1 LTNLSAVTRAPHP
14 PIQYSEDSA
23 VFAARAGAGEAKQQ
37 VLARAERYRSAE
49 RRSLLQLP
57 SIDDEGPAICSS
69 QPTQVALPQELLT
82 SKQQSAMLYRS
93 LGNTGL
99 RVSEI
104 GFGCA
109 SYWGKK
115 VFDEAAAIR
124 LIHTAI
130 DHGVT
135 LFDTGASYSGGNAEP
150 RLGRALAGLKNKH
163 DLVIATK
170 AGSYTDE
177 QGKWREDFSPSVV
190 RRTVE
195 ASLIRLGLDAIPLL
209 QLHGPEI
216 AHITDDLLDTLA
228 RLRDEGKVLHLSV
241 NSFEANVIEHI
252 MTLPLFGTVMIDYN
266 ILRPEREPV
275 MARLAA
281 RKLGILA
288 GMALGGSLHSKER
301 FRIRGVQD
309 VWYIARIWKNHRA
322 DLKRARNL
330 RFIDD
335 EPGLT
340 GAEIA
345 LAWVLRKPEI
355 SCAMIGTTRMSHL
368 LVNLQASGQTLG
380 GDLLENIRKAQ
391 RNFA

>member
-1 LTNLSAVTRAPHP
+1 
-14 PIQYSEDSA
+14 
-23 VFAARAGAGEAKQQ
+23 
-37 VLARAERYRSAE
+37 
-49 RRSLLQLP
+49 
-57 SIDDEGPAICSS
+57 
-69 QPTQVALPQELLT
+69 
-82 SKQQSAMLYRS
+82 MLYRS

-124 LIHTAI
+124 LIHAAI

-150 RLGRALAGLKNKH
+150 RLGKALSGHKNKH
-163 DLVIATK
+163 DLVISTK

-177 QGKWREDFSPSVV
+177 RGRRREDFSAFGV

-195 ASLIRLGLDAIPLL
+195 ASLVRLGLDAIPVLH
-209 QLHGPEI
+209 LHGPEI
-216 AHITDDLLDTLA
+216 ANLTGDLLDTLT
-228 RLRDEGKVLHLSV
+228 RLKEEGKVLHLSV
-241 NSFEANVIEHI
+241 NSFDVNVIEHV
-252 MTLPLFGTVMIDYN
+252 MTLPLFEVVMIDYN

-275 MARLAA
+275 IAKLAA
-281 RKLGILA
+281 RHVGVLA
-288 GMALGGSLHSKER
+288 GMPLAGGLYRKDR

-309 VWYIARIWKNHRA
+309 VWYIARAWKNHRS
-322 DLKRARNL
+322 DIGRGRNL
-330 RFIDD
+330 RFL
-335 EPGLT
+335 EHGQRLG

-355 SCAMIGTTRMSHL
+355 SCAVLGTTRMSHL
-368 LVNLQASGQTLG
+368 LANLQASGVILG
-380 GDLLENIRKAQ
+380 DELLQKISSAQ
-391 RNFA
+391 LTFAKGPLRR